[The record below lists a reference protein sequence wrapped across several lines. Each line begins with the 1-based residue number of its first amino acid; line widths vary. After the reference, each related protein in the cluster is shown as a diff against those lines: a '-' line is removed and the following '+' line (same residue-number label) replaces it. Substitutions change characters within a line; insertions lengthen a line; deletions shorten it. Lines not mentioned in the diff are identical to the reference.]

1 MVDGFLFLYWNL
13 DYWDALKVIEDY
25 HKDKSS
31 FFSRGLRYMQGNV
44 DSFGGNFST
53 RERFSYFDHQ
63 SDDVEVPCGFFKDFP
78 VSDSGEF
85 CALVFLIC
93 IELNI

>member
-1 MVDGFLFLYWNL
+1 MKGRNLFKYHN
-13 DYWDALKVIEDY
+13 INY

-31 FFSRGLRYMQGNV
+31 FSLWGLRYMQGNV
-44 DSFGGNFST
+44 YSFGGNFST
-53 RERFSYFDHQ
+53 RERFSFFDHQ
-63 SDDVEVPCGFFKDFP
+63 SDDVEVPCGFLKDFP